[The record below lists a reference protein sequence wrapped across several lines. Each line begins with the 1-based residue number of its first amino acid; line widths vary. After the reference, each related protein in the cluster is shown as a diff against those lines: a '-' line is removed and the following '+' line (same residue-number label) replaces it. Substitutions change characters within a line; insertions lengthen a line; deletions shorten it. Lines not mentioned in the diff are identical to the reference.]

1 MISLY
6 SNKNERSNTHQL
18 PSWKRE
24 EDYIGRED
32 EEYVEQAPR
41 QEDQRR
47 RAPSGGRTPYRPPS
61 RGEENREV
69 PMAPRRSGRSP
80 VRMIPPVGQ
89 ARVPPAQPPRQPP
102 SRGQAME
109 RQERRR
115 LDILR
120 EEQIARQQLEQ
131 STANGDAS
139 VNAIKEE
146 AAVYK
151 FFV

>member
-1 MISLY
+1 M
-6 SNKNERSNTHQL
+6 
-18 PSWKRE
+18 
-24 EDYIGRED
+24 RED

-41 QEDQRR
+41 QDVPRR
-47 RAPSGGRTPYRPPS
+47 RAPSGGRAPYRPPS

-69 PMAPRRSGRSP
+69 PIARRRSGKPKMPVRRVSP
-80 VRMIPPVGQ
+80 VGRVQEPQ
-89 ARVPPAQPPRQPP
+89 APPPRQPP

-139 VNAIKEE
+139 VKAIKEE